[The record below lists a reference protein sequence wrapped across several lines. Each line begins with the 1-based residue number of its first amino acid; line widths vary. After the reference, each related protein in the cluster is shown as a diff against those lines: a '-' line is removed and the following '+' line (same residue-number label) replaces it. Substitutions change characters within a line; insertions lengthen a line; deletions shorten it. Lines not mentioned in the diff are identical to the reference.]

1 MKIAALGL
9 EDDVVPGTEIFES
22 AKDLVA
28 VAGQGHPSEI
38 SGQRGCRQVP
48 GGELQRL
55 AVHAFEH
62 DRRQSDAI
70 DSEPPDQLTRPG
82 WWRPDRGRRPMA
94 TVEQLPFEPGPG
106 PSGAEIG
113 ARDVP
118 DERQAYSEE
127 EDLELG

>member
-1 MKIAALGL
+1 M
-9 EDDVVPGTEIFES
+9 VPGTEIFES
-22 AKDLVA
+22 AKIWSRWPA
-28 VAGQGHPSEI
+28 RSPPGI
-38 SGQRGCRQVP
+38 SGQRGRRQVAAAAA
-48 GGELQRL
+48 GL

-82 WWRPDRGRRPMA
+82 RLRPDRCRCPM
-94 TVEQLPFEPGPG
+94 EQLPFEPGPG

-127 EDLELG
+127 EDLELR